1 MFNVTFNF
9 DNDDED
15 SDEGGQDNDDDVVGD
30 DGDYQQSGDYQQQ
43 LANEGMI
50 DGRRACLPHLTTSLS
65 GRISKYFFCHFLTI
79 SVAKY

>member
-65 GRISKYFFCHFLTI
+65 GRISKYFFCHFLSI
-79 SVAKY
+79 SVANF